1 MKEMTCIVC
10 PNGCKLSVTQT
21 ESGIAVSGAQ
31 CKRGVAFAKTEI
43 SNPTRSLTT
52 TVATAFADTP
62 RLSVKTMGEI
72 EKDRM
77 FEAMRIINGV
87 LVARH
92 VTAGE
97 TILSD
102 VCGARLVATSN
113 L

>member
-1 MKEMTCIVC
+1 MKELTCIVC

-21 ESGIAVSGAQ
+21 QSGIAVSGAQ
-31 CKRGVAFAKTEI
+31 CKRGVAFATAEMK
-43 SNPTRSLTT
+43 NPMRSLTT
-52 TVATAFADTP
+52 TVATAFKDTP

-77 FEAMRIINGV
+77 FEAMRIINSV

-92 VTAGE
+92 VSVGE
-97 TILSD
+97 TILPD
-102 VCGARLVATSN
+102 VCGVRLVATSD